1 VFRKDD
7 KIIEGASSM
16 IGYRLVMG
24 STRSAMSMLSVM
36 VVGLNMTA
44 YEVEVP
50 GKIENEKARAIFMA
64 VPQVTQIVIC
74 YGVMRCLVWSRF
86 DRRQMVCL
94 VMLLMIATPLLVT
107 GKSKI
112 LDLDFSKNLILSLV
126 GYLLVGLLYSLVMCV
141 ALTEIL
147 RGVH

>member
-1 VFRKDD
+1 
-7 KIIEGASSM
+7 
-16 IGYRLVMG
+16 
-24 STRSAMSMLSVM
+24 
-36 VVGLNMTA
+36 
-44 YEVEVP
+44 
-50 GKIENEKARAIFMA
+50 
-64 VPQVTQIVIC
+64 
-74 YGVMRCLVWSRF
+74 VWSRF

-94 VMLLMIATPLLVT
+94 VMLLMIATPLIVT

-126 GYLLVGLLYSLVMCV
+126 GYLLVGLLYSLVLCV